1 MLGIQEKG
9 VSFLR
14 GIKLNIRVMSW
25 EQQTFPMESLSRLWD
40 MVPLHPLLQEP
51 QALDRTMPM
60 SATGEE
66 GTSDV

>member
-14 GIKLNIRVMSW
+14 GIKLNMRVMSW
-25 EQQTFPMESLSRLWD
+25 EQQTFPMESLSHPWD

-51 QALDRTMPM
+51 QALDHTIPM